1 MNRLISGGAI
11 FERLLRRW
19 LTRLLAGVLVI
30 CMGTGAMVTVL
41 IGISGKASA
50 GTDTLRTVAIVLL
63 VAGTAMLMV
72 LVVMLARVEKRP
84 ILALSRAADRISSGD
99 LSVRVTPAGAV
110 EIATLG
116 HSFNSMVESLGGLI
130 TRAQGVSTDL
140 SDSATQLS
148 TASNQLAATTTEQS
162 SIAIETSATMEELA
176 RTSGQIA
183 ETVEHVAVL
192 AGETKDELEHTRE
205 EILLSSERSLSLA
218 NRLADVAKILTMSND
233 IADQTNLLALN
244 AAIEAARV
252 GEAGR
257 GFAVVADEV
266 RRLADRSKALASD
279 IATITEGLRSE
290 TAATVLAM
298 DKGAQRLGTSLS
310 LMEKVAEASSS
321 VRLATQQQRA
331 ATEQVGQAIEQV
343 SVSSRQVSITAQELA
358 TAAGDQA
365 TIASY
370 LRGMT
375 VVSTTDNKSTSEG
388 EMRSGSYRLRPDSEL
403 DMHMLRLTK
412 EGTRRFEEL
421 FEGAITSRQL
431 TLEDLFDEDYRLI
444 EGSNPSQY
452 HTRYD
457 AFADRVA
464 PSVQEPI
471 LNSDELVRGSCL
483 HDRNGYR
490 PAMNLCFSQ
499 PQGDDPD
506 WNAKYS
512 RTKTIIADKA
522 GLAASRN
529 TEPYLVQIY
538 PRTASGVLELTKEV
552 SVPIFVRGRHW
563 GCLRTVYAQEGDGR
577 THEDHS
583 LATMLDESE
592 NGRERM
598 AVGAR

>member
-1 MNRLISGGAI
+1 
-11 FERLLRRW
+11 
-19 LTRLLAGVLVI
+19 
-30 CMGTGAMVTVL
+30 MGTGAILTVL
-41 IGISGKASA
+41 MDTSGKAST
-50 GTDTLRTVAIVLL
+50 GTETLRTVAIVL
-63 VAGTAMLMV
+63 VAAGTTVLIV

-84 ILALSRAADRISSGD
+84 IVALSRAADRISSGD
-99 LSVRVTPAGAV
+99 LSVRVTPSGAV
-110 EIATLG
+110 ETATLG
-116 HSFNSMVESLGGLI
+116 HAFNSMVENLGGLI
-130 TRAQGVSTDL
+130 TRAQEVSTDL

-148 TASNQLAATTTEQS
+148 TASNQLAASTTEQS

-176 RTSGQIA
+176 RTSGRIA
-183 ETVEHVAVL
+183 ETVEHVAVM

-205 EILLSSERSLSLA
+205 EILLSSERTLSLA

-244 AAIEAARV
+244 AAIEAARA

-279 IATITEGLRSE
+279 IATITESLRGGA
-290 TAATVLAM
+290 AATVLAM

-331 ATEQVGQAIEQV
+331 ATEQVLEAIEQV
-343 SVSSRQVSITAQELA
+343 SVSSRQVSMTAQQLA
-358 TAAGDQA
+358 AAAGDQA

-375 VVSTTDNKSTSEG
+375 VVSTTDSNSTGEG
-388 EMRSGSYRLRPDSEL
+388 GIRGASYQLCPDSEL
-403 DMHMLRLTK
+403 DMRMLRLTK

-421 FEGAITSRQL
+421 FEGAITSGQL

-444 EGSNPSQY
+444 NGSNPSQY

-471 LNSDELVRGSCL
+471 LESDKLVRGSCL

-490 PAMNLCFSQ
+490 PSMNLCFSQ
-499 PQGDDPD
+499 PQGPDPN

-529 TEPYLVQIY
+529 TEPYLLQIY

-563 GCLRTVYAQEGDGR
+563 GSLRTVYAQEADGR
-577 THEDHS
+577 THVDHS
-583 LATMLDESE
+583 LVTRLDESE

-598 AVGAR
+598 TVGAR

>member
-1 MNRLISGGAI
+1 
-11 FERLLRRW
+11 
-19 LTRLLAGVLVI
+19 
-30 CMGTGAMVTVL
+30 MGTGAILTVL
-41 IGISGKASA
+41 MDTSGKASA
-50 GTDTLRTVAIVLL
+50 GTETLRTVAIVL
-63 VAGTAMLMV
+63 VAAGTTVLIV

-84 ILALSRAADRISSGD
+84 IVALSRAADRISSGD
-99 LSVRVTPAGAV
+99 LSVRVTPSGAV
-110 EIATLG
+110 ETATLG
-116 HSFNSMVESLGGLI
+116 HAFNSMVENLGGLI
-130 TRAQGVSTDL
+130 TRAQEVSTDL

-148 TASNQLAATTTEQS
+148 TASNQLAASTTEQS

-176 RTSGQIA
+176 RTSGRIA
-183 ETVEHVAVL
+183 ETVEHVAVM

-205 EILLSSERSLSLA
+205 EILLSSERTLSLA

-244 AAIEAARV
+244 AAIEAARA

-279 IATITEGLRSE
+279 IATITESLRGGA
-290 TAATVLAM
+290 AATVLAM

-331 ATEQVGQAIEQV
+331 ATEQVLEAIEQV
-343 SVSSRQVSITAQELA
+343 SVSSRQVSMTAQQLA
-358 TAAGDQA
+358 AAAGDQA

-375 VVSTTDNKSTSEG
+375 VVSTTDSNSTGEG
-388 EMRSGSYRLRPDSEL
+388 GIRGASYQLCPDSEL
-403 DMHMLRLTK
+403 DMRMLRLTK

-421 FEGAITSRQL
+421 FEGAITSGQL

-444 EGSNPSQY
+444 NGSNPSQY

-471 LNSDELVRGSCL
+471 LEFRQTRPGLLPARPQRLPSVDEPLL
-483 HDRNGYR
+483 
-490 PAMNLCFSQ
+490 
-499 PQGDDPD
+499 
-506 WNAKYS
+506 
-512 RTKTIIADKA
+512 
-522 GLAASRN
+522 LAATGPRSKLECQVLPDQDDHRRQGRPCRLPQYRAISPSDLSPHC
-529 TEPYLVQIY
+529 ERRPRAHQGGVRADLRPRPPLGLSSHRLRPGGGWAY
-538 PRTASGVLELTKEV
+538 PCGPQLGHQ
-552 SVPIFVRGRHW
+552 VRRK
-563 GCLRTVYAQEGDGR
+563 
-577 THEDHS
+577 
-583 LATMLDESE
+583 
-592 NGRERM
+592 
-598 AVGAR
+598 